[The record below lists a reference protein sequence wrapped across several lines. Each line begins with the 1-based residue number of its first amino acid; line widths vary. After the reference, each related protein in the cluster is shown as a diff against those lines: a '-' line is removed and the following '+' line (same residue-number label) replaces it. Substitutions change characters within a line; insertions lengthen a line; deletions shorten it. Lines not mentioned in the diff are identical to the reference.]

1 MLLDKCTCSVFAS
14 RVMSRISSAIL
25 SSALLFAALS
35 PVERICAQEAAK
47 PAAPDASKALKASV
61 DEFVK
66 AYNAHDPKR
75 LAELF
80 LAEALVYGEDAK
92 LLEGRERIASAFAGV
107 FEVSPEIRIEVA
119 VNAIDM
125 IGPTM
130 AVETGMSTSLATP
143 DAIPERSRYVALH
156 VLRDSVWKIALLRD
170 MPNEPSPQE
179 HLMSL
184 SWLVGDWID
193 ESREGKV
200 STTCRWDDSRCFL
213 LQEITVQRAGESAMK
228 VSQRIGWDARAKTI
242 KAWMFDSTGGYGES
256 VWTPTDTGW
265 LIKATAV
272 RSNGSSASATNFVEI
287 DGYDAYGWR
296 SVDRVVGGD
305 VEPDVE
311 VRVVRRPPAPS
322 TGE

>member
-1 MLLDKCTCSVFAS
+1 MTRFY
-14 RVMSRISSAIL
+14 SAIL
-25 SSALLFAALS
+25 CSAFLFAVLS
-35 PVERICAQEAAK
+35 PVERLGAQEPATGAAS
-47 PAAPDASKALKASV
+47 DAGNALKLSV

-66 AYNAHDPKR
+66 AYNQHDPKR

-80 LAEALVYGEDAK
+80 LVEALVYGEDAK
-92 LLEGRERIASAFAGV
+92 LLEGRERIASAFAAV
-107 FEVSPEIRIEVA
+107 FESSPEIRIEVT
-119 VNAIDM
+119 VNSIDM
-125 IGPTM
+125 IGQTM
-130 AVETGMSTSLATP
+130 AVETGISTSMATP

-156 VLRDSVWKIALLRD
+156 VLRESVWKIALLRD
-170 MPNEPSPQE
+170 MPAEPSPQE
-179 HLMSL
+179 HLMPL
-184 SWLVGDWID
+184 SWLVGEWVD
-193 ESREGKV
+193 ESREGRV
-200 STTCRWDDSRCFL
+200 STSCRWDDSRCYL
-213 LQEITVQRAGESAMK
+213 LQEIAVHRAGKNEIRI
-228 VSQRIGWDARAKTI
+228 SQRIGWDPRAKTI

-272 RSNGSSASATNFVEI
+272 RADGSSASATNFVEI

-296 SVDRVVGGD
+296 SVDRVVGGE